1 MHLAG
6 KGWGALAAAF
16 AAVLHDRVTHVTLK
30 QGLKSFAEVAES
42 ETYNWPLSALPP
54 NILARFDLTDC
65 YRESDYG
72 EPMVAL
78 KSYILS
84 PFAEEQYVDAVLESL
99 WRAREEIAAG

>member
-1 MHLAG
+1 MKLPVLDWLAAQGHREMHLAG

-65 YRESDYG
+65 YREL
-72 EPMVAL
+72 A
-78 KSYILS
+78 KSKNLRQIDPQGS
-84 PFAEEQYVDAVLESL
+84 TAQFS
-99 WRAREEIAAG
+99 